1 MNTKHWYQLD
11 QSEVLHILQTRLTG
25 LNAGEVTHRQKTH
38 RNILDTVK
46 EKRLMFLRQFT
57 DTMVLVLL
65 AATVISGAIGA
76 MADAVTI
83 MAIVIINAILG
94 FIQEYRS

>member
-46 EKRLMFLRQFT
+46 EKPCMFLRQFT
-57 DTMVLVLL
+57 DTILVLL
-65 AATVISGAIGA
+65 AASVISEPL
-76 MADAVTI
+76 
-83 MAIVIINAILG
+83 IIC
-94 FIQEYRS
+94 